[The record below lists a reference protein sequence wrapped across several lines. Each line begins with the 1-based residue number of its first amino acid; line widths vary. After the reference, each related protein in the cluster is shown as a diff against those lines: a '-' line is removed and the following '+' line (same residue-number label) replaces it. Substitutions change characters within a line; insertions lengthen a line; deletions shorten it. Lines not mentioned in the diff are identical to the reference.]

1 MKLPDA
7 EQCVDDL
14 LEQIGLAIDA
24 KQMHDPVLIGIHTGG
39 FWVAERLAA
48 GLSLAEPGAVDIGF
62 HRDDHHASLSRLSEP
77 RQVQPSDIRHDLEG
91 REVILVDDVLHTGRT
106 IRAAIN
112 LLFEYGRPAC
122 VRLAVLMSRAGRQL
136 PIAPDWCAVTLDE
149 TFTGRIKL
157 SGPTPMT
164 WQTHAHVA

>member
-7 EQCVDDL
+7 EDCVLQLQQQIQLTIDD
-14 LEQIGLAIDA
+14 G
-24 KQMHDPVLIGIHTGG
+24 QMHDPVLIGIHTGG
-39 FWVAERLAA
+39 FWVAERLAS
-48 GLSLAEPGAVDIGF
+48 GLSLATPGSVDIGF
-62 HRDDHHASLSRLSEP
+62 HRDDHHAPMAREDAP

-112 LLFEYGRPAC
+112 LLFEYGRPDC

-149 TFTGRIKL
+149 SFTDRIKL
-157 SGPTPMT
+157 SGPEPMS
-164 WQTHAHVA
+164 WQSHSHVA